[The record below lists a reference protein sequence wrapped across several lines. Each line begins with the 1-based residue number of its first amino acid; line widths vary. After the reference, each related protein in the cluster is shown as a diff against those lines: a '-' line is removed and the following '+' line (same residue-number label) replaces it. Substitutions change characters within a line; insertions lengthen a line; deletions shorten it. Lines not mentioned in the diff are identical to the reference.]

1 MKAGSLLFVVD
12 FSQSSLGRNKYLDEY
27 IQVFNPVGGEGG
39 FQRREGRVCVCVL
52 TVNVATLL
60 IVENVS

>member
-39 FQRREGRVCVCVL
+39 FQTREGRVCVCVL